1 MPICNNC
8 KKVRDDEGYI
18 GSRLKFMFEI
28 ILRRSS
34 VTESALIALTKI
46 ISRLQIRN
54 GKVGRTHP
62 ITG

>member
-1 MPICNNC
+1 MPICSNC

-34 VTESALIALTKI
+34 VTESALIALTNYIQATNLEWK
-46 ISRLQIRN
+46 SR
-54 GKVGRTHP
+54 
-62 ITG
+62 